1 MPFGLPA
8 ISGVLSI
15 HALDMTTD
23 REAPKMTVC
32 SSVERFVRAAL
43 LNTCFLSTL
52 AMAGSPGA
60 IVGVV
65 TNDAKRPVSQA
76 TVTATTTDGHMTRA
90 TVSGS
95 DGVYS
100 LADMPPGTWIVTIQA
115 PGAVAVRSPGI
126 TVADGKAA
134 REDLMIPGTP
144 AGVVAK
150 AATATVPEALTA
162 PQTSDGVDNFTPFAF
177 GDFTWL
183 NGNPRNHQPVFD
195 TKFFTPDIRFDAHY
209 MQDFNKP
216 KDHTIVGAT
225 ESFRSGEF
233 QLEQVSF
240 GGDFH
245 YDNVR
250 ARFLSMFGLFATTT
264 PRNDA
269 STAVG
274 QWDLRNAYRYLSE
287 ANAGYHFDVN
297 HGLNVDAGIFVSY
310 IGLFSYYNFDNW
322 TYQPSYVSSN
332 TPWFFNGL
340 RIQWFP
346 TNKLKIEPWIIN
358 GWQSYARFNGH
369 PGLCVLIDSAPTEN
383 LKLVFNNYGMGEDN
397 LGLPNTSRIHT
408 DDSVEY
414 KYYDNTD
421 NGRGISRMA
430 FSFTADAGC
439 QYGGG
444 IHCTH
449 GPNKSAFVGWMAYN
463 RIWFDHN
470 RFAVTVGG
478 GAMNNPGRYL
488 TLLPPINGADAISG
502 SPYFTENPGQKI
514 FQWDSTLNFQYMP
527 REWITWWAEMGY
539 RHSSVP
545 YFSGSGGVTPPGGNN
560 GSPQNL
566 VCQSGASAGTND
578 AQQAAAACADNGGV
592 WYPDLRK
599 QETKLSAGI
608 LVKF

>member
-1 MPFGLPA
+1 MTARARVKHSLIKSFIRSQLMRISLLTLVGATTSAAAAELPA
-8 ISGVLSI
+8 
-15 HALDMTTD
+15 M
-23 REAPKMTVC
+23 
-32 SSVERFVRAAL
+32 SVSA
-43 LNTCFLSTL
+43 
-52 AMAGSPGA
+52 PGA
-60 IVGVV
+60 IVGIV
-65 TNDAKRPVSQA
+65 TNDSKKPVAQA
-76 TVTATTTDGHMTRA
+76 TVTAMAADGRAIRA
-90 TVSGS
+90 TVSCS

-100 LADMPPGTWIVTIQA
+100 FADLPPGSWTVTAGSIS
-115 PGAVAVRSPGI
+115 GGV
-126 TVADGKAA
+126 TVASGKAA
-134 REDLMIPGTP
+134 RQDIVIPGAAGQAPSPGLAQQP
-144 AGVVAK
+144 ASGTQTVA
-150 AATATVPEALTA
+150 VALTA
-162 PQTSDGVDNFTPFAF
+162 PEATDGVDNVTPFAF

-195 TKFFTPDIRFDAHY
+195 TKFFTPDIRFDSHY

-310 IGLFSYYNFDNW
+310 IGLFSYYNYDNW

-332 TPWFFNGL
+332 TPWFFNGM

-369 PGLCVLIDSAPTEN
+369 PGFGGQIEYRPTES

-408 DDSVEY
+408 DDSIEVE
-414 KYYDNTD
+414 YYDNPE
-421 NGRGISRMA
+421 NGAGISKMA
-430 FSFTADAGC
+430 FSFTGDAGC

-470 RFAVTVGG
+470 RLAVTVGG

-514 FQWDSTLNFQYMP
+514 FQWDSTLNLQYMP
-527 REWITWWAEMGY
+527 REWLTWWTELGY
-539 RHSSVP
+539 RHSSAP
-545 YFSGSGGVTPPGGNN
+545 YFAGSGGVTPPGGNN
-560 GSPQNL
+560 GSPQNY
-566 VCQSGASAGTND
+566 VCQSGATAGTNN
-578 AQQAAAACADNGGV
+578 AQQAAAACADSGGV
-592 WYPDLRK
+592 WFPDLRK
-599 QETKLSAGI
+599 QETKLSAGV